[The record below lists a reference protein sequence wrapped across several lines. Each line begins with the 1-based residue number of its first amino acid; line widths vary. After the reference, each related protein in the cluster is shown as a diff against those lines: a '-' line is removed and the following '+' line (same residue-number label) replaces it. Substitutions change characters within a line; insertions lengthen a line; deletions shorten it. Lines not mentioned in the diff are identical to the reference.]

1 MKCVA
6 VYKNISMFCYCCV
19 LCVIDVIR
27 STLCPSFQGRNLTVL
42 CFLFFF
48 AFLSNLAMCCC
59 VLLQWN
65 SIICFT
71 SQQKGKELQTI
82 LTCWNSTNLYNMQKE
97 MHFNHWEFSYF
108 KRKSDGLWGPQFSYW
123 CLADGFHISWGLV
136 LNETQVYVYDGGE
149 SRGGG
154 SLCVYEF
161 LSAAHKLGEKFTD
174 IPVKLYKDQNMK

>member
-1 MKCVA
+1 MAGEVSLMKCVA

-48 AFLSNLAMCCC
+48 AFLSNLVMCCC

-136 LNETQVYVYDGGE
+136 LNETGLCVWWGRKSG
-149 SRGGG
+149 RGVG
-154 SLCVYEF
+154 SLCLWVFVSSSQTWREIHRHF
-161 LSAAHKLGEKFTD
+161 S
-174 IPVKLYKDQNMK
+174 